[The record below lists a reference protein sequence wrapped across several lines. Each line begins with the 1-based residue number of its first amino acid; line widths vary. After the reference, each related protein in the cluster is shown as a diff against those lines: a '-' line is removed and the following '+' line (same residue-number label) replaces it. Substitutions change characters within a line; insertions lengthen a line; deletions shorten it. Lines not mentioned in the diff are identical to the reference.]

1 VFKEEVIGGTTF
13 GIPMR
18 GVSPM
23 FMFYNKG
30 VLNRLGLKPATTM
43 EELVRQI
50 PALRSAGVT
59 PIGLGGADKWP
70 QMVWFQYLY
79 SRIAGND
86 AVAQGLAGDE
96 RVWASRES
104 RSALRLLRN
113 LVDTEAFGGTY
124 DSVEYSST
132 GSAALLRSG
141 RTAYELQ
148 GSWHFA
154 TTVESAPA
162 FADELGW
169 TPFPTVRGGTGEPGE
184 IVGNLSNFYN
194 VLTETR
200 YPEAAGQF
208 LAQLYSEDFLTDQI
222 HLGNLPPTINA
233 GELVQGDARLTPLN
247 KRYLSFIVS
256 LVADAPA
263 FQLSWDQ
270 TVPADKQIPFQR
282 TMADYFNN
290 TIDADAFIQKAQEL
304 TD

>member
-1 VFKEEVIGGTTF
+1 
-13 GIPMR
+13 M
-18 GVSPM
+18 
-23 FMFYNKG
+23 
-30 VLNRLGLKPATTM
+30 
-43 EELVRQI
+43 
-50 PALRSAGVT
+50 
-59 PIGLGGADKWP
+59 
-70 QMVWFQYLY
+70 
-79 SRIAGND
+79 AGND
-86 AVAQGLAGDE
+86 GVADGLAGDE
-96 RVWASRES
+96 RVWPSSES
-104 RSALRLLRN
+104 GSALRVLRS
-113 LVDTEAFGGTY
+113 LVDRGAFGETY
-124 DSVEYSST
+124 DSVKYSST

-154 TTVESAPA
+154 TTVEGAPT
-162 FADELGW
+162 FAEELGW
-169 TPFPTVRGGTGEPGE
+169 TPFPTVPGGTGKPGE

-194 VLTETR
+194 VLMETR

-208 LAQLYSEDFLTDQI
+208 LKQLYSEDFLTDQI
-222 HLGNLPPTINA
+222 RLGNLPPTINA

-270 TVPADKQIPFQR
+270 TVPADKQISFQH

-290 TIDADAFIQKAQEL
+290 TIDADAFVQKTQEL